1 MNSTVR
7 ELASSLSGLPLLL
20 KLRIVAIGKDKQSW
34 VSDGISHYL
43 KLLSKY
49 ADVEIRPVADT
60 RETASL
66 SPNEIKAK
74 QAAQLEKGIGK
85 GPTIALS
92 DSGQEY
98 DSIAFSKLLER
109 AQITS
114 GGAVTFLIGGPYGL
128 DDSIIERA
136 DYVLSLSRLT
146 FSHQVVRLVL
156 LEQLYRGFTILA
168 GTNYHK

>member
-1 MNSTVR
+1 
-7 ELASSLSGLPLLL
+7 LL
-20 KLRIVAIGKDKQSW
+20 KLRIVAVGKDKQSW

-49 ADVEIRPVADT
+49 ADVEIQPLADT
-60 RETASL
+60 KAAASL
-66 SPNEIKAK
+66 SPGQVKAK
-74 QAAQLEKGIGK
+74 QAARLKKEIGK
-85 GPTIALS
+85 GLTIALS

-109 AQITS
+109 AQVTS
-114 GGAVTFLIGGPYGL
+114 GGTVTFLIGGPYGL
-128 DDSIIERA
+128 DDSILRRA

-146 FSHQVVRLVL
+146 FSHRVVRLVL

-168 GTNYHK
+168 GTDYHK